1 MRIGRA
7 SKTTMA
13 NCSEW
18 PRCGCGGLPCKR
30 QLDADRN
37 RRLDH
42 AEDYVRDVLRLMGQH
57 DDAAN
62 PAMVRETAERVL
74 LAVYGRNL
82 PR

>member
-1 MRIGRA
+1 MNNQHSYLGRA
-7 SKTTMA
+7 
-13 NCSEW
+13 CPEW

-42 AEDYVRDVLRLMGQH
+42 AEDYVRDALRIMGQH
-57 DDAAN
+57 EDAAN

-74 LAVYGRNL
+74 LAIYGRNL